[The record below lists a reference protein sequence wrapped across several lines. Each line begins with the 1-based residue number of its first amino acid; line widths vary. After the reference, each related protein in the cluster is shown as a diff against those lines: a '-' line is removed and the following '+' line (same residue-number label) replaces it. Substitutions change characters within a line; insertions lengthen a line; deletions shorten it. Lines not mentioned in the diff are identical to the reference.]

1 MLERVR
7 SVQSQRLLPSQLNER
22 LKAAKERCVEALLAD
37 LRKSGQNLGSAL
49 QAVALLRRSEA
60 LTDQQLR
67 SA

>member
-7 SVQSQRLLPSQLNER
+7 SVEAQRLLPAPLEQQIQ
-22 LKAAKERCVEALLAD
+22 AAKERCVHALLAD

-67 SA
+67 SE